1 MNAFLMLTVIG
12 ASIVLSNAVQPLG
25 AGYNSRCVCLR
36 LESRIIPQEN
46 LRRVEIL
53 PRGPHCKTTEV
64 IRMSCASSG
73 TGRGDWRRRK
83 AKEERRNRERSSANK
98 TKVIWVLIQHDSLTV

>member
-12 ASIVLSNAVQPLG
+12 AGLVLSDAVQPLG

-36 LESRIIPQEN
+36 LESRIIPQES

-64 IRMSCASSG
+64 IADLSSG
-73 TGRGDWRRRK
+73 ERICLNPKTTWVKKLILFVERK
-83 AKEERRNRERSSANK
+83 ERVTKKE
-98 TKVIWVLIQHDSLTV
+98 

>member
-25 AGYNSRCVCLR
+25 AGYNSRCVCLT
-36 LESRIIPQEN
+36 LESRIIPQGH

-64 IRMSCASSG
+64 IADLSSG
-73 TGRGDWRRRK
+73 ERICLNPKTPWVKKLILFIERK
-83 AKEERRNRERSSANK
+83 ERVTKKE
-98 TKVIWVLIQHDSLTV
+98 

>member
-12 ASIVLSNAVQPLG
+12 ASIVLSDAVQPLG

-64 IRMSCASSG
+64 IAGLSSG
-73 TGRGDWRRRK
+73 ERICLNPKTPWVQK
-83 AKEERRNRERSSANK
+83 LILFIERRERAAK
-98 TKVIWVLIQHDSLTV
+98 KE

>member
-12 ASIVLSNAVQPLG
+12 VSIVLSDAVQPLG
-25 AGYNSRCVCLR
+25 AGYNSRCVCLK

-53 PRGPHCKTTEV
+53 PRGSHCKTTEV
-64 IRMSCASSG
+64 IAGLSSG
-73 TGRGDWRRRK
+73 ERICLNPRTPWVKKLILFIERK
-83 AKEERRNRERSSANK
+83 ERV
-98 TKVIWVLIQHDSLTV
+98 TKKM